1 MALHVVASAAYAQ
14 AHLNPVIDVLAARK
28 PVFGVYAPANRRGG
42 RGAPPPPVDS
52 MKTQAQLAA
61 DALTNKSADFI
72 FNGNMEEDFDGAF
85 VPFSEFMKGLQAAG
99 MTSKTPS
106 LHLTHPMYVKTH
118 LLAENYDKGAER
130 IAKQL
135 NQGVSNITFV
145 GVESA
150 EEVKKGLAMM
160 RFKSAGGIRP
170 DNVGDAPARWGL
182 TEKEYKVKADVW
194 PLNAKGELVNFTI
207 VESKEGLA
215 HIREIAAVKGIGTLF
230 PGAGTLR
237 GVFSTTD
244 GSGKRVLDE
253 KAWEAAIQQ
262 VLSACKEFH
271 VPCGYPANEKDIEMR
286 MQQGFSLFIIQWGDA
301 GFRAVDL
308 GRKTAGRSAT
318 NTTN

>member
-170 DNVGDAPARWGL
+170 DNVGDAPARWGM
-182 TEKEYKVKADVW
+182 TEKEYKAKADVW
-194 PLNAKGELVNFTI
+194 PLNPKGELVNFTI
-207 VESKEGLA
+207 VESEEGLA

-230 PGAGTLR
+230 RGAGTLR

-244 GSGKRVLDE
+244 ASGKRVLDE

-271 VPCGYPANEKDIEMR
+271 VPCGYPANERDIEQR